1 MNFLWTF
8 SHCKILPYFYFCVDN
23 SSNEYEKGI
32 IIDDGNTHDIVSF
45 AEEVNLAEVDPTTW
59 PGPNKAPTL
68 LPQVFID
75 GEELSVLSPY
85 VIDPAQIIIRD
96 VNDDIIYN
104 VYAILPASTYM
115 MILPAEVNAAKYK
128 IELIYGDH
136 HLVGYF

>member
-1 MNFLWTF
+1 MKKVLLLMMA
-8 SHCKILPYFYFCVDN
+8 ILM
-23 SSNEYEKGI
+23 S
-32 IIDDGNTHDIVSF
+32 IVSF

-59 PGPNKAPTL
+59 PSPNKAPTL

-104 VYAILPASTYM
+104 VYVILPASTYM

>member
-1 MNFLWTF
+1 MKKIIFFFLTLLTCMAGF
-8 SHCKILPYFYFCVDN
+8 AD
-23 SSNEYEKGI
+23 GI
-32 IIDDGNTHDIVSF
+32 PLT
-45 AEEVNLAEVDPTTW
+45 EEGIEEGELREQH
-59 PGPNKAPTL
+59 KAPPL

-136 HLVGYF
+136 HLVGFF

>member
-1 MNFLWTF
+1 MKRFL
-8 SHCKILPYFYFCVDN
+8 LL
-23 SSNEYEKGI
+23 SSFMLCLLSYAQQPPETEGNEV
-32 IIDDGNTHDIVSF
+32 T
-45 AEEVNLAEVDPTTW
+45 LTEVDPAGTTSHH
-59 PGPNKAPTL
+59 KAPPL

-104 VYAILPASTYM
+104 VYVILPASTYM
-115 MILPAEVNAAKYK
+115 MILPTEVNALKYK